1 MKHLSALLSSALI
14 VVGANAEWR
23 PIAAEGTPDAL
34 AEIDARV
41 ARWSSLPHF
50 DASKLSVDE
59 RRRLAAHEGG
69 IITHPFMTY
78 DALGVRYDPIYDLP
92 VSTFHDELT
101 TGRSGQ
107 YAGAKRQLLRKFNIQ
122 LLSPSYSIEWPQAA
136 TLVVDLSKDDASRS
150 FAFQMELRDGDA
162 YYMRKPDLLGSA
174 IRQAVT
180 SLGQYPRMTLVMLEG
195 FEFSPRTITDMPPLG
210 VAVTYN
216 VRFGN
221 VRVDTGFQWAGRPA
235 GIPNGGEDFLR

>member
-23 PIAAEGTPDAL
+23 PTAAEGTPEAL

-41 ARWSSLPHF
+41 ARWDSPHF
-50 DASKLSVDE
+50 DLAKLSVDE

-69 IITHPFMTY
+69 ITTHPFMMY

-101 TGRSGQ
+101 TDRSGQ
-107 YAGAKRQLLRKFNIQ
+107 YAGVKRELLRKFNIR
-122 LLSPSYSIEWPQAA
+122 LLSTSHDIEWPQAA

-150 FAFQMELRDGDA
+150 FAFQMELRDGDS
-162 YYMRKPDLLGSA
+162 YYMGKPDLLGSA
-174 IRQAVT
+174 IEEAAA
-180 SLGQYPRMTLVMLEG
+180 SMGQYPRMTLVMLEG

-235 GIPNGGEDFLR
+235 GIPNGGEDF